1 MIKLFKR
8 GKRLY
13 MFFEYTTE
21 EKEELDRIEAEYEQK
36 VRELDAKI
44 LELRPDDPEPPQ
56 EPINALRSKIK
67 AIYDKLPDD
76 KQSAEYKR
84 LQGQITRYSK
94 QIASITDEWE
104 DAGSDEWKAAR
115 SERNRIDREIVE
127 KRSRHYWKAEER
139 YVASLG
145 NDYEKIY
152 QDAIKQII
160 PLIESIYGDY
170 EKRLSTEALELS
182 AYDVRLKAD
191 GSFVLD
197 REETRKN
204 VLKVLD
210 CYLRALDEDHVRR
223 FGLYLDTLLEYS
235 PYVSDGAL
243 WGYVKSDSL
252 KIGRNKVKKSVR
264 ATTRVQ
270 GQIFKNK
277 FTFPDEETGILPE
290 ASYLDRWR
298 TLSAAV
304 SVDFNALVES
314 GIFEKIPK
322 LTGFDEDVYNA
333 ICSNWYA
340 GNKRIT
346 YDMIYRAMTGKI
358 NGRICVTEDF
368 YAAVDAALNK
378 FRAVTKLSFAG
389 EDKDGN
395 TREFSADEPLVQF
408 KRGRYSLNGIVTDR
422 LIELTSEPVLLSWG
436 WFNHG
441 EVSTR
446 DITLLD
452 VPKLNNGEESATIRR
467 ILLGRV
473 DKMRH
478 LFDKTGGKKE
488 VPANYRRIRYDFIYD
503 ELGISDPN
511 KTKRN
516 LVKEKVDRILE
527 YWTSKGFISGYEH
540 VRDSKSSYY
549 AVDIFFLRK

>member
-13 MFFEYTTE
+13 MFFEYTSE
-21 EKEELDRIEAEYEQK
+21 EKEELDRIEAEYEQQ

-44 LELRPDDPEPPQ
+44 LALRPDDPEPPK
-56 EPINALRSKIK
+56 EPIEALRSKVR
-67 AIYDKLPDD
+67 ALLDKLPEDT
-76 KQSAEYKR
+76 KSAEYKR
-84 LQGQITRYSK
+84 LQSQINRYNNK
-94 QIASITDEWE
+94 IASINDEWYE
-104 DAGSDEWKAAR
+104 AGSEEWKAAR
-115 SERNRIDREIVE
+115 VARNRIDREIVE

-139 YVASLG
+139 YIASLG
-145 NDYEKIY
+145 TDYEKIY
-152 QDAIKQII
+152 QDAVKQIL

-170 EKRLSTEALELS
+170 EKKLSTEALELA
-182 AYDVRLKAD
+182 AYDVRLKED

-210 CYLRALDEDHVRR
+210 RYIRALDDVHVDR
-223 FGLYLDTLLEYS
+223 FYLYLDTLLDYS

-243 WGYVKSDSL
+243 WGHVKSESL

-264 ATTRVQ
+264 PTTRVQ
-270 GQIFKNK
+270 GQIFKNV
-277 FTFPDEETGILPE
+277 FTFPDEEVGIIPDS
-290 ASYLDRWR
+290 SYLDRWR
-298 TLSAAV
+298 TVMAAV
-304 SVDFNALVES
+304 SVDFSALVES
-314 GIFEKIPK
+314 GIFTSIPK

-340 GNKRIT
+340 GNKRMT
-346 YDMIYRAMTGKI
+346 YDMIYRAMTGKV
-358 NGRICVTEDF
+358 NGRIHVTDDF
-368 YAAVDAALNK
+368 YAAIDGTLNK
-378 FRAVTKLSFAG
+378 FRAVTKLSYAG
-389 EDKDGN
+389 EDRDGN
-395 TREFSADEPLVQF
+395 KREFSADEPLIQF

-452 VPKLNNGEESATIRR
+452 IPKLNNGEESATIRR

-488 VPANYRRIRYDFIYD
+488 VPVNYRRIRYSFVYD
-503 ELGISDPN
+503 ELGLSDPD
-511 KTKRN
+511 KAKRN
-516 LVKEKVDRILE
+516 LIKDKIDRILE

-540 VRDSKSSYY
+540 VRDASRNFN
-549 AVDIFFLRK
+549 AVDIFFLKK

>member
-1 MIKLFKR
+1 
-8 GKRLY
+8 
-13 MFFEYTTE
+13 MFFEYTAE
-21 EKEELDRIEAEYEQK
+21 EKEELDRIEAEYEQRK
-36 VRELDAKI
+36 RELDAKI
-44 LELRPDDPEPPQ
+44 LELRPDDPEPPK
-56 EPINALRSKIK
+56 EPISALRSKIQ

-84 LQGQITRYSK
+84 LQGQIARYSK
-94 QIASITDEWE
+94 QIASITDEWQ

-115 SERNRIDREIVE
+115 KERNRLDREIVE

-145 NDYEKIY
+145 SDYEKIY

-170 EKRLSTEALELS
+170 EKKLSTEALELS

-210 CYLRALDEDHVRR
+210 RYLRALDDAHVDR
-223 FGLYLDTLLEYS
+223 FYLYLDTILEYS

-243 WGYVKSDSL
+243 WGMVKSESL
-252 KIGRNKVKKSVR
+252 KIGRNKVKKNVR
-264 ATTRVQ
+264 PTTRVQ
-270 GQIFKNK
+270 GQIFKNI
-277 FTFPDEETGILPE
+277 FTFPDDEGILPDS
-290 ASYLDRWR
+290 SYLDRWR
-298 TLSAAV
+298 TVSAAV

-314 GIFEKIPK
+314 GIFSKIPK

-340 GNKRIT
+340 GNKRMT
-346 YDMIYRAMTGKI
+346 YDMIYRAMTGKV
-358 NGRICVTEDF
+358 NGRIHVTDDF

-389 EDKDGN
+389 EDGDGN
-395 TREFSADEPLVQF
+395 KREFSADEPLVQF

-488 VPANYRRIRYDFIYD
+488 VPSNYRRIRYDFIYD
-503 ELGISDPN
+503 ELGLSEPN

-549 AVDIFFLRK
+549 AVDIFFLSK